1 MNLSDLVTLMGVGVL
16 VKLAPG
22 ADVAFAMS
30 CGLAGGTKKGAVAGL
45 GVGLG
50 VFFHIV
56 LAALGVSAIVATFDG
71 GLQTLRLIGAAYLL
85 YLAIRSWVATPIT
98 ETYAIKAP
106 VLTIGQA
113 FLRGALVNVLN
124 PKPILFILAFLPQ
137 FIDPTAGPAA
147 FQILYLGVIF
157 ATTGALITAA
167 YGAFAGRVARRL
179 TPRLGLIHKATAVLL
194 FGLAFQLVFL

>member
-1 MNLSDLVTLMGVGVL
+1 M
-16 VKLAPG
+16 
-22 ADVAFAMS
+22 
-30 CGLAGGTKKGAVAGL
+30 
-45 GVGLG
+45 
-50 VFFHIV
+50 
-56 LAALGVSAIVATFDG
+56 AA
-71 GLQTLRLIGAAYLL
+71 
-85 YLAIRSWVATPIT
+85 PIT

-147 FQILYLGVIF
+147 FQILYFGVIL

-167 YGAFAGRVARRL
+167 YGAFAVRVARRL

>member
-1 MNLSDLVTLMGVGVL
+1 M
-16 VKLAPG
+16 
-22 ADVAFAMS
+22 
-30 CGLAGGTKKGAVAGL
+30 
-45 GVGLG
+45 
-50 VFFHIV
+50 
-56 LAALGVSAIVATFDG
+56 
-71 GLQTLRLIGAAYLL
+71 
-85 YLAIRSWVATPIT
+85 
-98 ETYAIKAP
+98 
-106 VLTIGQA
+106 
-113 FLRGALVNVLN
+113 NVLN

-147 FQILYLGVIF
+147 FQILYFGVIF